1 MKKPTKKQQIEQLT
15 LDVARL
21 RTALYDVGKLVKYS
35 LAHPAM
41 DERSRDLERMV
52 KIIGDALAR

>member
-35 LAHPAM
+35 LAHPAI
-41 DERSRDLERMV
+41 DERSRDLERMA

>member
-35 LAHPAM
+35 LAHPAI
-41 DERSRDLERMV
+41 DVRSRDLERMA

>member
-21 RTALYDVGKLVKYS
+21 RVALYDVGKLVKYS
-35 LAHPAM
+35 LAHTPM

>member
-41 DERSRDLERMV
+41 DERSRDLERMA

>member
-1 MKKPTKKQQIEQLT
+1 MKKPGKAVQIQHLT
-15 LDVARL
+15 EDVARL
-21 RTALYDVGKLVKYS
+21 RTALYNVGKIVKYS
-35 LAHPAM
+35 LAHPAV